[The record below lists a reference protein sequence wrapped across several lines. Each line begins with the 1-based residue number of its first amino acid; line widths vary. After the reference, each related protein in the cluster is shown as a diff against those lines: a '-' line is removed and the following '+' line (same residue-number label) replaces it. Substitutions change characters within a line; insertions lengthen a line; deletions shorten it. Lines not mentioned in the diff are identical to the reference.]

1 MKEEETLEELAPL
14 QQGNKVLRLRKRRPR
29 RRLRMAPD
37 IPAIFRFLKQ
47 MVMET
52 PLVPL
57 SLILIGLWLL
67 FSWGVY
73 LVERE
78 VSPQLHSYSQALWW
92 TFTAMHTQGANSPGP
107 ITILGMLIGS
117 IWSVL
122 STIAFFGVI
131 IGTFYAYFMLP
142 KRRPSREILNALQY
156 NLEQLDKLSVD
167 ELEVLRDTTVQIVN
181 AQIRESKQKSA
192 DN

>member
-47 MVMET
+47 MVVET

-57 SLILIGLWLL
+57 TLTLIGLWLL
-67 FSWGVY
+67 FSWGIY
-73 LVERE
+73 LVELE
-78 VSPQLHSYSQALWW
+78 ASEQIHSYNQALWW
-92 TFTAMHTQGANSPGP
+92 TFAAMHTQGANSPGP
-107 ITILGMLIGS
+107 VTALGMFIGS
-117 IWSVL
+117 IWSIL

-142 KRRPSREILNALQY
+142 KRRPSREIVGALQY

-167 ELEVLRDTTVQIVN
+167 ELELLRDTTVQVVN